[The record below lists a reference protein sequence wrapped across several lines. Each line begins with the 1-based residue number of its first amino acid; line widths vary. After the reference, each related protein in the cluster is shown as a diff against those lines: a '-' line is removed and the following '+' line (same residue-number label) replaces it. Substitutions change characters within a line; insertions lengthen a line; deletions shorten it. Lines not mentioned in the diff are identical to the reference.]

1 MTFASLR
8 SASLRFT
15 PLHSASLRSA
25 PPRFCSARFA
35 RIASLSFASV
45 LQFAERLLCSRSHRF
60 AQLRSTSLRSS
71 PARFASLR
79 SAPPASLRSA
89 SPRSSLRAIH
99 SLSLGFESMRS
110 LPVARFAPRRFAP
123 PRFASLRIASLRSA
137 PLVASLLTR
146 AQSIDFADRL
156 SITVT
161 AFLYRAIDLG
171 GKLCA
176 IFFF

>member
-71 PARFASLR
+71 PARIDSLLP
-79 SAPPASLRSA
+79 APPASLRSA

-99 SLSLGFESMRS
+99 SLSLDRIDALTPRRS
-110 LPVARFAPRRFAP
+110 LR
-123 PRFASLRIASLRSA
+123 SASLRSA
-137 PLVASLLTR
+137 ALRFAPLRVASLRPTR
-146 AQSIDFADRL
+146 RFAPHASAINLSISRDRL
-156 SITVT
+156 SITAT
-161 AFLYRAIDLG
+161 DISISRY
-171 GKLCA
+171 
-176 IFFF
+176 